1 VLSEEFPTAPIPT
14 APIPTAKV
22 VIGLGGSWP
31 LLTLAGK
38 IVKVRGRKAGDKLR
52 IRNINIVMVREV
64 YINNDALVHPLHT
77 LCHVRVWG
85 REKNS

>member
-1 VLSEEFPTAPIPT
+1 VLSANE
-14 APIPTAKV
+14 KV

-64 YINNDALVHPLHT
+64 YINNDALVHPLHIF
-77 LCHVRVWG
+77 CHVRVRVG
-85 REKNS
+85 RKTSK